1 VGRGQSILSLRGVPT
16 ADTEPATLQAGARG
30 ERTNAGPRRLS
41 LKEDAMPPKTSRD
54 MPGNEP
60 RVDKHRDEKRAEIK
74 DADKTETVNRD
85 KVHGD
90 GKDIGIGEEK

>member
-1 VGRGQSILSLRGVPT
+1 V
-16 ADTEPATLQAGARG
+16 E
-30 ERTNAGPRRLS
+30 TNECRPSAFVRE
-41 LKEDAMPPKTSRD
+41 EDAMQPKTSRD

-60 RVDKHRDEKRAEIK
+60 RVDKDRDEKRAEIK

-90 GKDIGIGEEK
+90 GNEIGIGKEK

>member
-1 VGRGQSILSLRGVPT
+1 MR
-16 ADTEPATLQAGARG
+16 
-30 ERTNAGPRRLS
+30 
-41 LKEDAMPPKTSRD
+41 PKTSRD

-60 RVDKHRDEKRAEIK
+60 RVDKRRDEKRAEIK

>member
-1 VGRGQSILSLRGVPT
+1 MQ
-16 ADTEPATLQAGARG
+16 
-30 ERTNAGPRRLS
+30 
-41 LKEDAMPPKTSRD
+41 PKTSRD

-60 RVDKHRDEKRAEIK
+60 RVDKDRDEKQAEIK

-90 GKDIGIGEEK
+90 GNEIGIGKEK